1 MTAAA
6 QAGYQVQLDVF
17 EGPLDLLLHLVKKHE
32 LPIFDI
38 PIAFI
43 TEKYLEYLDLMTSL
57 NLDVA
62 GEYLLMAATLA
73 HIKSREL
80 LPTPPPTDDEEAEQ
94 AEEADPR
101 QELIRR
107 LLEYQKY
114 KEAAESLGQRPVVGR
129 NVWTRGAPQ
138 EEVLAE
144 NVDPDVRPP
153 LKEIPVIAL
162 VEALDRALSRAK
174 IKLTHQ
180 ISVDRLSVSERINQ
194 LADRLEREG
203 SFTFESCFRFL
214 REEMSLAQAKHEAV
228 VTFLAVLEMARLGL
242 IRVWQDLVGSRPAD
256 DAAPP
261 SDGTAADSPDA
272 TSDDDD
278 YVNDIIIARASPYER
293 VRDAAEPEGGAGAEN
308 VAPLPEQEPA
318 QLTDIDDEYR

>member
-80 LPTPPPTDDEEAEQ
+80 LPTPPPADDEDAEQ
-94 AEEADPR
+94 AEEEDPR
-101 QELIRR
+101 AELIRR

-114 KEAAESLGQRPVVGR
+114 KEAAEALGQRPVVGR

-144 NVDPDVRPP
+144 NVDVDARPP

-174 IKLTHQ
+174 IRLTHEV
-180 ISVDRLSVSERINQ
+180 SVDRLSVSERINQ
-194 LADRLEREG
+194 LTDRLDSEG

-214 REEMSLAQAKHEAV
+214 LEEMSLAQARHEAV

-242 IRVWQDLVGSRPAD
+242 IRVWQELVGSRRDGDAAAGEGAAD
-256 DAAPP
+256 DQ
-261 SDGTAADSPDA
+261 
-272 TSDDDD
+272 DD
-278 YVNDIIIARASPYER
+278 YENDIVIARAAPQER
-293 VRDAAEPEGGAGAEN
+293 VGPAAAPGQESEGGAGGEN